1 MVARTKA
8 PRLPLRRKED
18 AVASPGPAC
27 ISSILSPP
35 APAPAALAAV
45 VSLSTTLDLSSGMVP
60 PPPPVP
66 PGDGAPLRLAAAAA
80 RWSPVFTMMAV
91 GDWGA

>member
-1 MVARTKA
+1 
-8 PRLPLRRKED
+8 
-18 AVASPGPAC
+18 
-27 ISSILSPP
+27 
-35 APAPAALAAV
+35 
-45 VSLSTTLDLSSGMVP
+45 VP